1 MSDSI
6 ICERAFEFA
15 RRILKLSERLATRG
29 FAGRHIAGQLVKCGT
44 SIGANAEESQE
55 AQTKPD
61 FITKLAVSR
70 KEAKETGYWLRLAI
84 ASEVASAQ
92 EVEWELDESKQLL
105 KMIKSAI
112 ITAQSSPHRGGIFP
126 SFSL

>member
-15 RRILKLSERLATRG
+15 RRILKLGERLATRG
-29 FAGRHIAGQLVKCGT
+29 LVGRRLAGELIRCGT

-55 AQTKPD
+55 AQTKAD
-61 FITKLAVSR
+61 FIAKLAISR

-84 ASEVASAQ
+84 AAEVVTAK
-92 EVEWELDESKQLL
+92 EVEWEVDEANQLL
-105 KMIKSAI
+105 KMIRSAI
-112 ITAQSSPHRGGIFP
+112 MTAQSSTSRGGSRP
-126 SFSL
+126 YPKP